1 MYYEQ
6 MQPSKKGTVLMVHR
20 VLICML
26 KTAMAH
32 IFNYFS

>member
-1 MYYEQ
+1 
-6 MQPSKKGTVLMVHR
+6 MQPSKKGTVLMIHR

-32 IFNYFS
+32 IFIFLNNFR